1 MAIASEKITWHLFI
15 EGDKS
20 SFEEL
25 MKFFFRPLFNY
36 GYKFI
41 KDEELVKDAI
51 QELFIRLWNSRERL
65 SANVHPKAYL
75 FASLR
80 RALYRKIKSQSKT
93 VFFDNEDGA
102 YTFDLEAS
110 ADYRIIT
117 NETNVRIA
125 KTIAANL
132 SRLPKRQKEVVYL
145 KFFQGLSRDDISD
158 AMSISPQTV
167 SNLLQLALKKLRAE
181 FEMQKFSRFITLALA
196 LQLAAAQL

>member
-15 EGDKS
+15 EGNRS

-25 MKFFFRPLFNY
+25 MKVFFRPLFNY

-80 RALYRKIKSQSKT
+80 RALYRKIKSRSQT
-93 VFFDNEDGA
+93 VLFDNEGGA
-102 YTFDLEAS
+102 DFFDLEVS
-110 ADYRIIT
+110 AEHRMIA
-117 NETNVRIA
+117 NETTVRIA
-125 KTIAANL
+125 KTIAVNL
-132 SRLPKRQKEVVYL
+132 NRLPKRQKEVIYL
-145 KFFQGLSRDDISD
+145 KFFHDLNRDDISD

-167 SNLLQLALKKLRAE
+167 SNLLQLALKKLRIE
-181 FEMQKFSRFITLALA
+181 FETQKFSRFVTLALV
-196 LQLAAAQL
+196 LQFVAAQL